1 MAKQV
6 LSFTVNGEPVEALV
20 QPYVTLL
27 DALREDLGLTGPK
40 EGCGTGDCGACSV
53 HLDGKLVASC
63 LVLAMQARGRSVT
76 TIEGLARGG
85 ALTPVQDAFVRH
97 GVPQCGFCIP
107 GRADGGRRAP
117 RRERGAV
124 RGRHPLRDCR
134 QPLPVHGLHQDGRG
148 DLRSGGYRP
157 QPGEREGG
165 VAPVARRDTGM
176 STVMKTTRDVKGVG
190 LSIPRPDGPEKVTG
204 KVQYVADIQPKGLLH
219 AQLLRS
225 PHAHARIKRIDTS
238 RAKEL
243 AGVRAVLTAA
253 DMPYL
258 KKKAP
263 TRAHAVLAID
273 RVVFAGQPVAAVAAD
288 ELAIAEEALDLIDVE
303 YEVLAAAVD
312 PLESMKP
319 GAPPVAEAGT
329 EADTSEAQ
337 AHGSVSGVAAV
348 AKPAKAVNISQQ
360 TTLARGDVA
369 KGLAESDVVIEKTY
383 RVPMVHQ
390 GYLEPHA
397 VLAQWDTTGQLT
409 LWAST
414 QGSFNTRSEVADV
427 LEIAENRI
435 KVIPVECG
443 GGFGG
448 KIRAL
453 CEPVTA
459 ELARVTGRPVRY
471 VMTRREE
478 LVAGMPAPQVII
490 KLKTGV
496 QRDGTLMAL
505 DGEIIIES
513 GAFSGAVLAV
523 GAVFLAS
530 LYKWPAFE
538 VRGFE
543 VLTHKPSIA
552 AYRAPV
558 APHTIYAIDSHMD
571 QIADAIGQDP
581 VAFRLRHVEREGE
594 PMANNQPWASNAA
607 YEVLERLAQHPSW
620 KKRDE
625 WKKSAPAGRL
635 RGTGLSLG
643 GWLGGLQPTSATV
656 RLNPDGSLSV
666 LTGQVDIA
674 GTNIALA
681 QIAATA
687 YGVDIDRVKITTGD
701 TDVAPMTGLSAGS
714 KTVYTVGTAVLQ
726 AAQDAR
732 RQTLEI
738 AAKELEAAVQ
748 DLEIED
754 GKVVVRGVPD
764 KGVTIASIGKKGNL
778 YMSKVPP
785 VLGVAN
791 PAFTQQA
798 PAFAGQLARIEL
810 DPDTGEVTLHEFVVA
825 QDVGKA
831 INPLACEGQMQG
843 GAVQSLG
850 IALTEGLMYDDKGR
864 LMNPSLLDYRKLTAA
879 DLPNIECIIVEKPS
893 PAGPF
898 GARGVGEP
906 PIVPAPAAI
915 ANAIE
920 DAAGV
925 RLTELPMTPERIAL
939 AIAAR

>member
-1 MAKQV
+1 
-6 LSFTVNGEPVEALV
+6 
-20 QPYVTLL
+20 
-27 DALREDLGLTGPK
+27 
-40 EGCGTGDCGACSV
+40 
-53 HLDGKLVASC
+53 
-63 LVLAMQARGRSVT
+63 
-76 TIEGLARGG
+76 
-85 ALTPVQDAFVRH
+85 
-97 GVPQCGFCIP
+97 
-107 GRADGGRRAP
+107 
-117 RRERGAV
+117 
-124 RGRHPLRDCR
+124 
-134 QPLPVHGLHQDGRG
+134 
-148 DLRSGGYRP
+148 
-157 QPGEREGG
+157 
-165 VAPVARRDTGM
+165 M
-176 STVMKTTRDVKGVG
+176 SVMKTTRDVRGVG

-204 KVQYVADIQPKGLLH
+204 QVPYVADLKPKGLLH
-219 AQLLRS
+219 AKLLRS

-238 RAKEL
+238 RAKAL

-288 ELAIAEEALDLIDVE
+288 EPAIAEEALDLIDVE
-303 YEVLAAAVD
+303 YEVLPAAVD

-337 AHGSVSGVAAV
+337 AHGSVAGVKSEV
-348 AKPAKAVNISQQ
+348 KPAKAVNISQQ
-360 TTLARGDVA
+360 ARLQRGDVA

-383 RVPMVHQ
+383 RIPMVHQ

-427 LEIAENRI
+427 LELPENRI
-435 KVIPVECG
+435 KVIPMECG

-453 CEPVTA
+453 CEPITA
-459 ELARVTGRPVRY
+459 VLARVTGRPVRY

-478 LVAGMPAPQVII
+478 LEAGMPAPQVII
-490 KLKTGV
+490 RLKTGV
-496 QRDGTLMAL
+496 KRDGTLVAL
-505 DGEIIIES
+505 DGEVIIES

-523 GAVFLAS
+523 SGVFLAS
-530 LYKWPAFE
+530 LYKWPAFD

-558 APHTIYAIDSHMD
+558 APHTIFAIDSQME
-571 QIADAIGQDP
+571 QIARALGQDP
-581 VAFRLRHVEREGE
+581 VAFRLRHLEREGD
-594 PMANNQPWASNAA
+594 PMANGQPWLNNGGA
-607 YEVLERLAQHPSW
+607 EVLARIAEHPIW
-620 KKRDE
+620 KSRDD
-625 WKKSAPAGRL
+625 WKASARDGRL
-635 RGTGLSLG
+635 RGTGLALG

-656 RLNPDGSLSV
+656 RLNPDGSLNV

-681 QIAATA
+681 QIAAST
-687 YGVDIDRVKITTGD
+687 YGVDIEHVKITTGD
-701 TDVAPMTGLSAGS
+701 TDVAPLTGLSAGS
-714 KTVYTVGTAVLQ
+714 KTIYTVGTAVLQ
-726 AAQDAR
+726 AAEDAR

-738 AAKELEAAVQ
+738 AAKELEASPQ
-748 DLEIED
+748 DLEIEN

-764 KGVTIASIGKKGNL
+764 RGITLASIGRKGNL

-785 VLGVAN
+785 VLGMAN

-798 PAFAGQLARIEL
+798 PAFAAQLARIEV
-810 DPDTGEVTLHEFVVA
+810 DPDTGEVTLHNFVVV
-825 QDVGKA
+825 QDAGKA
-831 INPLACEGQMQG
+831 INPLGVEGQMQG

-850 IALTEGLMYDDKGR
+850 MALTEGLMYDDKGR
-864 LMNPSLLDYRKLTAA
+864 LMNASLLDYRKLTAA
-879 DLPNIECIIVEKPS
+879 DLPNIETIIVEKPS

-920 DAAGV
+920 DATGV

-939 AIAAR
+939 AIAAQQ

>member
-1 MAKQV
+1 
-6 LSFTVNGEPVEALV
+6 
-20 QPYVTLL
+20 
-27 DALREDLGLTGPK
+27 
-40 EGCGTGDCGACSV
+40 
-53 HLDGKLVASC
+53 
-63 LVLAMQARGRSVT
+63 
-76 TIEGLARGG
+76 
-85 ALTPVQDAFVRH
+85 
-97 GVPQCGFCIP
+97 
-107 GRADGGRRAP
+107 
-117 RRERGAV
+117 
-124 RGRHPLRDCR
+124 
-134 QPLPVHGLHQDGRG
+134 
-148 DLRSGGYRP
+148 
-157 QPGEREGG
+157 
-165 VAPVARRDTGM
+165 M
-176 STVMKTTRDVKGVG
+176 SSVMKTTRDVKGVG

-204 KVQYVADIQPKGLLH
+204 QVQYVADLSPRGLLH
-219 AQLLRS
+219 AKLLRS
-225 PHAHARIKRIDTS
+225 PHAHARILKIDVS
-238 RAKEL
+238 RARAL
-243 AGVRAVLTAA
+243 PGVRAVLTAA
-253 DMPYL
+253 DIPEL

-288 ELAIAEEALDLIDVE
+288 EPAIAEEALDLIDVQ
-303 YEVLAAAVD
+303 YEVLPVSAD
-312 PLESMKP
+312 PLEAMKP
-319 GAPPVAEAGT
+319 GAPPVADAGT
-329 EADTSEAQ
+329 EADTSEAM
-337 AHGSVSGVAAV
+337 AHGSVGGVTTE

-360 TTLARGDVA
+360 SRLQRGDVTKA
-369 KGLAESDVVIEKTY
+369 LAESDVVIEKTY

-397 VLAQWDTTGQLT
+397 VLAQWDTAGNLT

-427 LEIAENRI
+427 LELSENRI
-435 KVIPVECG
+435 KVIPMECG

-453 CEPVTA
+453 CEPITA
-459 ELARVTGRPVRY
+459 ILARATGRPVRY

-478 LVAGMPAPQVII
+478 LQAGMPAPQVII
-490 KLKTGV
+490 RLKAGV
-496 QRDGTLMAL
+496 KRDGTLMAIE
-505 DGEIIIES
+505 GEAILES

-523 GAVFLAS
+523 SGVFLAS
-530 LYKWPAFE
+530 LYLWPSFD
-538 VRGFE
+538 VKGFE

-558 APHTIYAIDSHMD
+558 APQTIFAIDSQME
-571 QIADAIGQDP
+571 QLAKALGVDP
-581 VAFRLRHVEREGE
+581 VEFRLRHLQREGDK
-594 PMANNQPWASNAA
+594 MASNQPWLSNGGA
-607 YEVLERLAQHPSW
+607 EVLTRIAEHPLW
-620 KKRDE
+620 KKRAE
-625 WKKSAPAGRL
+625 WKASSPQVRL

-643 GWLGGLQPTSATV
+643 GWLGGLQPTGATV

-687 YGVDIDRVKITTGD
+687 YGVDIDKVKITTGD

-714 KTVYTVGTAVLQ
+714 KTTYTVGVAVMQ

-764 KGVTIASIGKKGNL
+764 KGVTIASVGKKGNL
-778 YMSKVPP
+778 YMSKVKP

-920 DAAGV
+920 DAAGI
-925 RLTELPMTPERIAL
+925 RLTELPMTSEKIAL
-939 AIAAR
+939 AIAARR